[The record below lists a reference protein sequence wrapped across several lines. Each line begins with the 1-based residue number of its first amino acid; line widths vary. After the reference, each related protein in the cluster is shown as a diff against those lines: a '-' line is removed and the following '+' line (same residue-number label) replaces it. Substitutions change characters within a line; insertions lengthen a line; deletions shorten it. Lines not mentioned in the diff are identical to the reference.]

1 MHPPRESSRTRR
13 QRRHSVLAPLLAIA
27 LSALLA
33 GCSHFHVQPA
43 AQYVYVTAK
52 ETSLRD
58 RVAAVSNRVATVEN
72 GDRLEVIEH
81 GRHYVHV
88 KTAAGLQGW
97 IAEKAVA
104 TQEVYDSFQS
114 LADAHKS
121 DPAVATA
128 VVNDE
133 VNLHL
138 KPGRETDTLFRLQ
151 EKDKLDLLGRATLPA
166 PVRPGAAPVKAANS
180 AAPAEPPPI
189 AMEDWWLARDQH
201 GHTGWLI
208 SRMISVDAPDSL
220 TRYAEGQR
228 IVGAYV
234 LAHIYDPGAGD
245 DEPDKN
251 IPIYLTVMGPYKSG
265 LAYDF
270 DQVRVFTWNSKMH
283 RYETGFRDKNIEGY
297 FPVKIASERDPY
309 GKSPTALTPA
319 PAFTYRVLAADAPA
333 PAPDPTTGAITP
345 GRTISKTY
353 RLEGNV
359 MRRIAPPGT
368 KDDSEAH
375 PAPEEK
381 KIPLGKIKR
390 KR

>member
-1 MHPPRESSRTRR
+1 MQQPRESLRTRR
-13 QRRHSVLAPLLAIA
+13 QRRHYALTQLITFVFCVVLV
-27 LSALLA
+27 
-33 GCSHFHVQPA
+33 GCSHFHSKPF

-58 RVAAVSNRVATVEN
+58 RVAAVSNRVATVQN
-72 GDRLEVIEH
+72 GDRLEVMER

-88 KTAAGLQGW
+88 KTADGQQGW

-104 TQEVYDSFQS
+104 TQAIFDSFQS
-114 LADAHKS
+114 LADSHKN

-138 KPGRETDTLFRLQ
+138 TPGRTTDTLFRLQ
-151 EKDKLDLLGRATLPA
+151 EKDKLELLGRATLPA
-166 PVRPGAAPVKAANS
+166 PVRPGAAPAKPAA
-180 AAPAEPPPI
+180 AASVPAPI
-189 AMEDWWLARDQH
+189 PMEDWWLVRDQH
-201 GHTGWLI
+201 GRTGWLL

-228 IVGAYV
+228 IVGAYI
-234 LAHIYDPGAGD
+234 LAHVYDPGAGD

-265 LAYDF
+265 LPYDF

-297 FPVKIASERDPY
+297 FPVKIANQRDPY
-309 GKSPTALTPA
+309 SKSPTAQTPA
-319 PAFTYRVLAADAPA
+319 PGFIYRVLAADAPVST
-333 PAPDPTTGAITP
+333 PDPTTGAITP
-345 GRTISKTY
+345 GRLITKTY
-353 RLEGNV
+353 RLEGNLV
-359 MRRIAPPGT
+359 RRIAPPGY
-368 KDDSEAH
+368 KDEPEAR

-381 KIPLGKIKR
+381 KAKPAAKKR
-390 KR
+390 R

>member
-1 MHPPRESSRTRR
+1 MAKYIAAI
-13 QRRHSVLAPLLAIA
+13 LCIA
-27 LSALLA
+27 LV
-33 GCSHFHVQPA
+33 GCSHFHPRPA
-43 AQYVYVTAK
+43 GQYVYVTAK

-58 RVAAVSNRVATVEN
+58 RVAAVSNRVATVQN

-88 KTAAGLQGW
+88 KTATGQQGW

-104 TQEVYDSFQS
+104 SQEVYDSFQE
-114 LADAHKS
+114 LADTHKK
-121 DPAVATA
+121 DPTVATA

-133 VNLHL
+133 VNLHI
-138 KPGRETDTLFRLQ
+138 KPGRETDTLYRLQ
-151 EKDKLDLLGRATLPA
+151 EKDKLELLARATLPA
-166 PVRPGAAPVKAANS
+166 PVRPGAAPAKVANS
-180 AAPAEPPPI
+180 AALAEPAPV
-189 AMEDWWLARDQH
+189 AMEDWWLARDQR
-201 GHTGWLI
+201 GHTGWLL

-234 LAHIYDPGAGD
+234 LARLYDPGAGD

-265 LAYDF
+265 LPYDF
-270 DQVRVFTWNSKMH
+270 DQVRVFTWNSKLH

-297 FPVKIASERDPY
+297 FPVTITNERDPY
-309 GKSPTALTPA
+309 GKSPIALTPA
-319 PAFTYRVLAADAPA
+319 PTFTYRVLAADAPT
-333 PAPDPTTGAITP
+333 PVPDPTSGSIAP
-345 GRTISKTY
+345 GRTITKTY
-353 RLEGNV
+353 RLEGNLI
-359 MRRIAPPGT
+359 RRIAPPGT

-381 KIPLGKIKR
+381 KPKPAAKKR
-390 KR
+390 R

>member
-1 MHPPRESSRTRR
+1 MLPPRESSRTRR

-27 LSALLA
+27 LSVLLA

-128 VVNDE
+128 LVNDE

-180 AAPAEPPPI
+180 AAPAEPAPI

-265 LAYDF
+265 LPYDF

-309 GKSPTALTPA
+309 GKSPAALTPA
-319 PAFTYRVLAADAPA
+319 PAFTYRVLAADAP
-333 PAPDPTTGAITP
+333 PPTPDPVTGAIAP

-368 KDDSEAH
+368 KDEPEAH

-381 KIPLGKIKR
+381 KPKPAAHKR
-390 KR
+390 R